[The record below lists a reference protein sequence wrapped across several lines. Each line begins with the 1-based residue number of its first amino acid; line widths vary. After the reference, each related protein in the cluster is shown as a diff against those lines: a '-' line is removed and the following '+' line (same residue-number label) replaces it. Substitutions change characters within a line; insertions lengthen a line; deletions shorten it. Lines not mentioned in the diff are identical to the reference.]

1 MKKTPIYIKK
11 TLDEIR
17 LELLKDK
24 KLKLSK
30 QLYVQKLK
38 KIFNEQVIDLKDDIE
53 TKMSSTGTDKTVVI
67 SSSKETSFQSKSRQA
82 NSNNKIIFLN
92 NEVVEQNLSDI
103 DEANNDL
110 SNFGN
115 LDDGIIELKDEVSNT
130 NDQKII
136 DLIEEVDDIV
146 NLTKEVAESVTSN
159 QDNNYEKTLNDEVV
173 KEEITNLQTF
183 SNEQLEML
191 NAKINDLDL
200 NSSELSEKLDELLNQ
215 KNIFSEKFNDEL
227 DLKLT
232 EALTRSEENL
242 ENKLNNINDNYHQEF
257 EKYEDEAN
265 KNFANLEDQIGKLN
279 NQFDDIQ
286 NNISSISNKIDD
298 NVNQLNNPQK
308 ITENLNI
315 EKQLD
320 EKIKDLKDYNLKIEN
335 TLNNLQNKIE
345 ETLDNLSTYRNEA
358 AEKIDQ
364 INQKIQNLEPEI
376 INQIEEKQKNKS
388 ESEKLQEKFDQISKV
403 IDLQNMRMLQ
413 MYHSSELQNS
423 HSILQNNM
431 KQRNQDHE
439 TKDETLKL
447 IQDQMKEEL
456 YPNIQNEIEKQ
467 FKLLKDQLSNY
478 EIKSILDKIQ
488 STNISKEAKK
498 PIKKFSNLFDAK
510 KYVKGI
516 VTKKSRDWIK
526 ENESSIEN
534 VAKKLLNE

>member
-24 KLKLSK
+24 KLKLSR
-30 QLYVQKLK
+30 QLYTQKLK
-38 KIFNEQVIDLKDDIE
+38 EIFNEQVIDLKDGME

-67 SSSKETSFQSKSRQA
+67 SSSKESSSQSKSRQT
-82 NSNNKIIFLN
+82 NNNNKIIFLN
-92 NEVVEQNLSDI
+92 NEVVEQNLSEI

-115 LDDGIIELKDEVSNT
+115 LDESIIELKDEVSNN

-136 DLIEEVDDIV
+136 DLIEEVDEII
-146 NLTKEVAESVTSN
+146 NLTNEVAERVVSN
-159 QDNNYEKTLNDEVV
+159 KENNYEKTFNDEVA
-173 KEEITNLQTF
+173 KEEITTPQIF

-200 NSSELSEKLDELLNQ
+200 NSSELTEKLDELLNQ

-227 DLKLT
+227 DVKLT
-232 EALTRSEENL
+232 EALNRSEESL

-265 KNFANLEDQIGKLN
+265 KNFANLEDQIVQLN
-279 NQFDDIQ
+279 TQFNDIQ

-298 NVNQLNNPQK
+298 NINQLNNPQK
-308 ITENLNI
+308 ISENLNI
-315 EKQLD
+315 EKQID

-335 TLNNLQNKIE
+335 TLNNLHNKIE
-345 ETLDNLSTYRNEA
+345 ETLDNLSIYRNEA
-358 AEKIDQ
+358 IEKVDE
-364 INQKIQNLEPEI
+364 INQKIQNIEPDL
-376 INQIEEKQKNKS
+376 INKIEEKQKNKS
-388 ESEKLQEKFDQISKV
+388 ESEKLQEKFEQISKV
-403 IDLQNMRMLQ
+403 MDLQNMRMLQ

-439 TKDETLKL
+439 SKDKTLKL
-447 IQDQMKEEL
+447 IKDQMTEEL

-467 FKLLKDQLSNY
+467 VQLLKDQLSNY

-488 STNISKEAKK
+488 STDISKEAKK
-498 PIKKFSNLFDAK
+498 PLKKFSNLFDAK

>member
-24 KLKLSK
+24 KLKLSR

-38 KIFNEQVIDLKDDIE
+38 EIFNEQVIDLKDGME

-67 SSSKETSFQSKSRQA
+67 SSSKETSSLSKSKQT
-82 NSNNKIIFLN
+82 NNNNKIIFLN
-92 NEVVEQNLSDI
+92 NEVVEQNLSEI

-115 LDDGIIELKDEVSNT
+115 LDEGIIELKDEVSNA

-136 DLIEEVDDIV
+136 DLIEEVDEII
-146 NLTKEVAESVTSN
+146 NLTDEVAERVVS
-159 QDNNYEKTLNDEVV
+159 DKENNYEKTLNDEVA
-173 KEEITNLQTF
+173 KEEIITPQIF

-200 NSSELSEKLDELLNQ
+200 NSSELTEKLDELLNQ

-227 DLKLT
+227 DVKLT
-232 EALTRSEENL
+232 EALNRSEESL

-265 KNFANLEDQIGKLN
+265 KNFANLEDQIVQLN
-279 NQFDDIQ
+279 TQFNDIQ

-298 NVNQLNNPQK
+298 NINQLNNPQK
-308 ITENLNI
+308 ISENLNI
-315 EKQLD
+315 EKQID

-335 TLNNLQNKIE
+335 TLNNLHNKIE
-345 ETLDNLSTYRNEA
+345 ETLDNLSIYRNEA
-358 AEKIDQ
+358 IEKVDE
-364 INQKIQNLEPEI
+364 INQKIKNIEPDL
-376 INQIEEKQKNKS
+376 INKIEEKQKNKS
-388 ESEKLQEKFDQISKV
+388 ESEKLQEKFEQISKV
-403 IDLQNMRMLQ
+403 MDLQNMRMLQ

-467 FKLLKDQLSNY
+467 FNLLKDQLSNY

-498 PIKKFSNLFDAK
+498 PLKKFSNLFDAK

-516 VTKKSRDWIK
+516 VSKKSRDWIK

>member
-24 KLKLSK
+24 KLKLSR
-30 QLYVQKLK
+30 QLYTQKLK
-38 KIFNEQVIDLKDDIE
+38 EIFNEKVIDLKDGME

-67 SSSKETSFQSKSRQA
+67 SSSKESSSQSKSRQT
-82 NSNNKIIFLN
+82 NNNNKIIFLN
-92 NEVVEQNLSDI
+92 NEVVEQNLSEI

-115 LDDGIIELKDEVSNT
+115 LDESIIELKDEVSNT

-136 DLIEEVDDIV
+136 DLIEEVDEII
-146 NLTKEVAESVTSN
+146 NLTNEVAERVVSN
-159 QDNNYEKTLNDEVV
+159 KENNYEKTFNDEVA
-173 KEEITNLQTF
+173 KEEITTPQIF

-200 NSSELSEKLDELLNQ
+200 NSSELTEKLDELLNQ

-227 DLKLT
+227 DVKLT
-232 EALTRSEENL
+232 EALNRSEESL

-265 KNFANLEDQIGKLN
+265 KNFANLEDQIVQLN
-279 NQFDDIQ
+279 TQFNDIQ

-298 NVNQLNNPQK
+298 NINQLNNPQK
-308 ITENLNI
+308 ISENLNI
-315 EKQLD
+315 EKQID

-335 TLNNLQNKIE
+335 TLNNLHNKIE
-345 ETLDNLSTYRNEA
+345 ETLDNLSIYRNEA
-358 AEKIDQ
+358 IEKVDE
-364 INQKIQNLEPEI
+364 INQKIQNIEPDL
-376 INQIEEKQKNKS
+376 INKIEEKQKNKS
-388 ESEKLQEKFDQISKV
+388 ESEKLQEKFEQISKV
-403 IDLQNMRMLQ
+403 MDLQNMRMLQ

-439 TKDETLKL
+439 TKDKTLKL
-447 IQDQMKEEL
+447 IKDQMTEEL

-498 PIKKFSNLFDAK
+498 PLKKFSNLFDAK

-516 VTKKSRDWIK
+516 VSKKSRDWIK
-526 ENESSIEN
+526 ENEGSIEN

>member
-24 KLKLSK
+24 KLKLSR

-38 KIFNEQVIDLKDDIE
+38 EIFNEQVIDLKDGME

-67 SSSKETSFQSKSRQA
+67 SSSKETSSLSKSKQT
-82 NSNNKIIFLN
+82 NNNKIIFLN
-92 NEVVEQNLSDI
+92 NEVVEQNLSEI

-115 LDDGIIELKDEVSNT
+115 LDEGIIELKDEVSNA

-136 DLIEEVDDIV
+136 DLIEEVDEII
-146 NLTKEVAESVTSN
+146 NLTDEVAERVVS
-159 QDNNYEKTLNDEVV
+159 DKENNYEKTLNDEVA
-173 KEEITNLQTF
+173 KEEIITPQIF

-200 NSSELSEKLDELLNQ
+200 NSSELTEKLDELLNQ

-227 DLKLT
+227 DVKLT
-232 EALTRSEENL
+232 EALNRSEESL

-265 KNFANLEDQIGKLN
+265 KNFANLEDQIVQLN
-279 NQFDDIQ
+279 TQFNDIQ

-298 NVNQLNNPQK
+298 NINQLNNPQK
-308 ITENLNI
+308 ISENLNI
-315 EKQLD
+315 EKQID

-335 TLNNLQNKIE
+335 TLNNLHNKIE
-345 ETLDNLSTYRNEA
+345 ETLDNLSIYRNEA
-358 AEKIDQ
+358 IEKVDE
-364 INQKIQNLEPEI
+364 INQKIKNIEPDL
-376 INQIEEKQKNKS
+376 INKIEEKQKNKS
-388 ESEKLQEKFDQISKV
+388 ESEKLQEKFEQISKV
-403 IDLQNMRMLQ
+403 MDLQNMRMLQ

-467 FKLLKDQLSNY
+467 FNLLKDQLSNY

-498 PIKKFSNLFDAK
+498 PLKKFSNLFDAK

-516 VTKKSRDWIK
+516 VSKKSRDWIK

>member
-24 KLKLSK
+24 KLKLSR

-38 KIFNEQVIDLKDDIE
+38 EIFNEQVIDLKDDIE

-67 SSSKETSFQSKSRQA
+67 SSSKETSFQSKSRQP

-115 LDDGIIELKDEVSNT
+115 LDDSIIELKDEVSNT

-173 KEEITNLQTF
+173 KEEITNPQTF
-183 SNEQLEML
+183 SKEQLEML

-232 EALTRSEENL
+232 EALTRSEEKL

-298 NVNQLNNPQK
+298 NINQLNNPQK

-467 FKLLKDQLSNY
+467 FNLLKDQLSNY

-516 VTKKSRDWIK
+516 VSKKSRDWIK
-526 ENESSIEN
+526 ENESLNCFSISFWIFG
-534 VAKKLLNE
+534 